1 MRGWVSLFTKEKD
14 LAQYRTGIF
23 VASAEADVLVRVL
36 PELPAR
42 FPRTT
47 FTFLVPLR
55 HAGLFQFPGEV
66 LWLDHM
72 KAGRARA
79 LRDLR
84 EKRFEL
90 CVVLST
96 TRPTYQKTRLA
107 ALLLNT
113 RRTVLYNEEADLLL
127 LDRAH
132 WKFMVKHA
140 LRPWTRLRNRLL
152 FFPFGFAYLLAHTW
166 WLNRRAAA
174 CNRGGQGL

>member
-23 VASAEADVLVRVL
+23 VASAEADVVARIL

-42 FPRTT
+42 FPGTT

-55 HAGLFQFPGEV
+55 HAGLFHFPGEV

-72 KAGRARA
+72 KAGRVRA
-79 LRDLR
+79 LRGLR
-84 EKRFEL
+84 QKRFEL

-107 ALLLNT
+107 GLFLNA

-127 LDRAH
+127 LDRVH
-132 WKFMVKHA
+132 WKLIVKHA
-140 LRPWTRLRNRLL
+140 LRPFTRVRNRLL

-174 CNRGGQGL
+174 SHRGAQAL